1 MSVYMY
7 VYVCVCIYKLIL
19 KNLRIISILKYS
31 INMFSLRGN
40 MFIEYNELEQS
51 DINDINNRNFITKF
65 HYLEKIGLCNYFMQ
79 Y

>member
-19 KNLRIISILKYS
+19 TNLRIISILKYS

-51 DINDINNRNFITKF
+51 DI
-65 HYLEKIGLCNYFMQ
+65 FMRVSMT
-79 Y
+79 